1 MKEIVKQ
8 CTHGIDLHTGA
19 IHRDNLPQIRANLDH
34 EETAFL
40 AESFGV
46 PVLLDSDLR
55 DGSLREAAAEQGIPM
70 LLYEAGEAL
79 RFDEV
84 SIRAGVRG
92 VTNVMR
98 TLKMIPTSSKS
109 RKSRI
114 EPVVAR
120 SSTWARAPSSGIMR
134 NSVKL
139 GERIKKGQLLA
150 VIADPF
156 GQTENAILAEYNGI
170 VIGKTNLPLVNEG
183 DALFHIARFGEVGL
197 VEERVGEFQELHEP
211 GSIPTV

>member
-1 MKEIVKQ
+1 
-8 CTHGIDLHTGA
+8 
-19 IHRDNLPQIRANLDH
+19 
-34 EETAFL
+34 
-40 AESFGV
+40 
-46 PVLLDSDLR
+46 
-55 DGSLREAAAEQGIPM
+55 M

-98 TLKMIPTSSKS
+98 TLHMLPASKS
-109 RKSRI
+109 RKKHI

-120 SSTWARAPSSGIMR
+120 SSIWARAASSGIMR

-139 GERIKKGQLLA
+139 GERITKGQLLA

-156 GQTENAILAEYNGI
+156 GQTEKEILAEYNGI

-183 DALFHIARFGEVGL
+183 DALFHIARFGKVSL
-197 VEERVGEFQELHEP
+197 VEESLGEFHELHEP
-211 GSIPTV
+211 GRAPPI